1 MDVKKSTT
9 RFICRYCNGCKKTNN
24 YLRDLYAGI
33 TMDVEKQQP
42 FIRLICGYY
51 NGCKKTNNYLRN
63 LYDDIAMDIRKTT
76 TIYKAYMQ
84 VLHI

>member
-1 MDVKKSTT
+1 
-9 RFICRYCNGCKKTNN
+9 
-24 YLRDLYAGI
+24 
-33 TMDVEKQQP
+33 MDVEKQQP

-84 VLHI
+84 VLHIWNGLMEIIIERM